1 MKKLS
6 LLQLWIGL
14 ELLIA
19 LVLFLVLP
27 QQIHLNFWWLMT
39 NQNKTGASWNIFAL
53 PVLLIIV
60 QILQNAVDK
69 YDLRLSELMKLLT
82 LLAILSTSFL
92 LLQVS
97 FVQ

>member
-1 MKKLS
+1 MD
-6 LLQLWIGL
+6 WARGL
-14 ELLIA
+14 IT
-19 LVLFLVLP
+19 LVLLLVLP

-69 YDLRLSELMKLLT
+69 YDLLLSGLMKLLI
-82 LLAILSTSFL
+82 LLAILSTSFI

-97 FVQ
+97 FAQ